1 MNQTTE
7 SQLTPALLFDLGG
20 VIMKIDRMEAVKAFQ
35 SLGMADADAFF
46 DPYQQS
52 GSFGLLEAGQ
62 ITPER
67 FRDDVRP
74 RFRPGVTDDEID
86 EALCRF
92 LIEIP
97 AERLH
102 RLSELRRKGHKV
114 YMLSNTNRI
123 MWDRFIIP
131 EFRKLGG
138 DLSDYFDGVVT
149 SFEAGVCKPDERIYN
164 YAVSKLGLT
173 PEETTFFDDGPA
185 NIEAAQALGFKTRHV
200 TAHNDFISLTDNG

>member
-1 MNQTTE
+1 MNEQK
-7 SQLTPALLFDLGG
+7 LTPALLFDLGG
-20 VIMKIDRMEAVKAFQ
+20 VIMKIDRMEAVKAFEG
-35 SLGMADADAFF
+35 LGMADADAFF

-86 EALCRF
+86 EALCKF

-97 AERLH
+97 AERLR

-138 DLSDYFDGVVT
+138 EMSDYFDDVVT
-149 SFEAGVCKPDERIYN
+149 SFEAGVCKPDERIFD
-164 YAVSKLGLT
+164 YAVKKLGID
-173 PEETTFFDDGPA
+173 PAETTFFDDGPA
-185 NIEAAQALGFKTRHV
+185 NIKAADALGFKTRHV
-200 TAHNDFISLTDNG
+200 TETENFISLTDNG

>member
-1 MNQTTE
+1 MTE
-7 SQLTPALLFDLGG
+7 NELTPALLFDLGG
-20 VIMKIDRMEAVKAFQ
+20 VIMTIERMNAVKAFEA
-35 SLGMADADAFF
+35 LGMADANAFF
-46 DPYQQS
+46 DPYQQR

-86 EALCRF
+86 EALCKF
-92 LIEIP
+92 LIGIP
-97 AERLH
+97 DERLE

-138 DLSDYFDGVVT
+138 EISDYFDGIVT
-149 SFEAGVCKPDERIYN
+149 SFEAGVCKPDERIYD
-164 YAVSKLGLT
+164 YAVKKLGLI
-173 PEETTFFDDGPA
+173 PSETTFFDDGPA
-185 NIEAAQALGFKTRHV
+185 NIEAAEALSFKTRHV
-200 TAHNDFISLTDNG
+200 TAANDFISLTANG